1 MSAINNKFDEWQST
15 ERFSFPS
22 PFAFP
27 PEKFSFLD
35 FCESKLSLMA
45 REIMQLLVNHQLIQF
60 TILPESISYEQ
71 NCYET
76 LHITVTSLKTTIVLA

>member
-60 TILPESISYEQ
+60 TLLPKSISYEQ

>member
-1 MSAINNKFDEWQST
+1 MIAINNKFDEWQST

-22 PFAFP
+22 PFGFR

-35 FCESKLSLMA
+35 FCESKLLLMA
-45 REIMQLLVNHQLIQF
+45 QEIIQLLVNHQLVPF
-60 TILPESISYEQ
+60 TILPKSISLEQ